1 MRDPGDNWGGPG
13 GQFGDPR
20 GQFGDLGGSLP
31 DLKVDVGL
39 EGGCGVHPQPPPAQ
53 PLLQQPPGGG
63 HQARK
68 GQDHPH
74 EEGQL
79 PPLVPQHTWG
89 GEGGGGVSSPPHSHL
104 GGCFYPIAWLWHSFP
119 HTGPPQD
126 PLACLEGVWGGVWG
140 GWGRVFFW
148 GGVTHS
154 ACGTARGPARPGSAP
169 PCCPAAPA
177 AAPSPAPAAN
187 PPGAALPNLDGGGE
201 QGKGGDYGNRTLG

>member
-1 MRDPGDNWGGPG
+1 M
-13 GQFGDPR
+13 
-20 GQFGDLGGSLP
+20 
-31 DLKVDVGL
+31 
-39 EGGCGVHPQPPPAQ
+39 HPQPPPAQ

-148 GGVTHS
+148 GGSLTLLAAQLEGQH
-154 ACGTARGPARPGSAP
+154 GPGQPLLVAP
-169 PCCPAAPA
+169 Q
-177 AAPSPAPAAN
+177 
-187 PPGAALPNLDGGGE
+187 LPQQRRVQLPLQIPQVLRFQTWMGGGE